1 MKIHGYQAKAPRR
14 EFGVQVPN
22 GDHVIRDHVELETQF
37 SGPRFFIKIAGLDL
51 HPLDTVD
58 RTTFVGTHAGVGL
71 CNITKCCT
79 EVCPEHIHITDN
91 GIIPMKERVVDQYDP
106 VVWLLEKF
114 RGAKKKTPV

>member
-22 GDHVIRDHVELETQF
+22 GDHVIRDHVELKTQF
-37 SGPRFFIKIAGLDL
+37 SGPRFFIKIAGLDM

-71 CNITKCCT
+71 CNITKCCS
-79 EVCPEHIHITDN
+79 EVYPEHIHITTTASS
-91 GIIPMKERVVDQYDP
+91 R
-106 VVWLLEKF
+106 
-114 RGAKKKTPV
+114 